1 MKLKNI
7 VLVVAFSIS
16 LPSTV
21 QAMPSTIK
29 SDVSLESYFCGE
41 DSCYITFQMND
52 VTGINITAWCS
63 DEKYCD
69 NLYSM
74 VQKNYGTTIDLR
86 YQTAR
91 ISMTQEENPFSGTS
105 TYNVT
110 DIRLLK

>member
-7 VLVVAFSIS
+7 ILVVFGIF
-16 LPSTV
+16 LTSTV

-29 SDVSLESYFCGE
+29 SNVSLESYFCGE
-41 DSCYITFQMND
+41 DSCYITFSMYD

-69 NLYSM
+69 NLYSI
-74 VQKNYGTTIDLR
+74 VQKNYGETIDLSH
-86 YQTAR
+86 QAAR

-110 DIRLLK
+110 DIKLLK